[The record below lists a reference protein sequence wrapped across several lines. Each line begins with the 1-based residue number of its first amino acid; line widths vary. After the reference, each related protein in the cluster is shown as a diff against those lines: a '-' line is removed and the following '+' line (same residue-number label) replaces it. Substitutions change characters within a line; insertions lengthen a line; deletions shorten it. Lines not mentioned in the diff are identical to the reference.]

1 MAPPSS
7 SALDTLWQVWNIA
20 VFVPVASAMLSA
32 TKWLENSIYHTVE
45 IPSARTLSVKN
56 AMVAADGYVWVLQPG
71 KAA

>member
-7 SALDTLWQVWNIA
+7 SALETLWQVWNMA

-32 TKWLENSIYHTVE
+32 TRWLENSIYHTPE
-45 IPSARTLSVKN
+45 ICSVFTLSVKK
-56 AMVAADGYVWVLQPG
+56 AMVAAEGSVWVLHPG